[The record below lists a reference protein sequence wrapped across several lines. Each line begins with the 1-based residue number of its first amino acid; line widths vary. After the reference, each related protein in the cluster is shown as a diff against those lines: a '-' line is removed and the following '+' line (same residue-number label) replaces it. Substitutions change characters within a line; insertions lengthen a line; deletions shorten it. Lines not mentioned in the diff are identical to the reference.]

1 MEHQGSLS
9 LDLYALARWI
19 AYSATLV
26 IIGASV
32 GAHLLGRLDGA
43 GGRAGEAIRG
53 AREAAWRCA
62 LVAPLVLVLAHLL
75 RLYKQVASFLEP
87 GEPMTS
93 DGVRAVVAGT
103 TWGHGWVIQILAA
116 LLALVLL
123 GVARWR
129 LKGDGRRVVP
139 EAVLAALAVAFASPL
154 TGHAVENPWG
164 RVPGILLHGLHAL
177 GAGVWLGTLCVLF
190 LAGFRAI
197 QAGGVFDGTAV
208 LARLVRIFSPVAL
221 CGAGLAVSAGLLL
234 GVAYVGS
241 FANLWSTIYG
251 RTLLVKTGLLL
262 GTMAL
267 GAYNWKRV
275 TPRLDSAHGASIF
288 RSSAAAEL
296 TLGALILA
304 ATALLVA
311 LPAPRI

>member
-1 MEHQGSLS
+1 VEHQGSLP

-26 IIGASV
+26 TIGACV
-32 GAHLLGRLDGA
+32 GSLLLARFDLTAGQASQAMSGAWDTVRRATLLGPVIL
-43 GGRAGEAIRG
+43 II
-53 AREAAWRCA
+53 
-62 LVAPLVLVLAHLL
+62 AHLL
-75 RLYKQVASFLEP
+75 RLYGQVTSFLEP
-87 GEPMTS
+87 GEPITS
-93 DGVRAVVAGT
+93 DGIHAVVAGT
-103 TWGHGWVIQILAA
+103 TWGHGWTIQLVAA
-116 LLALVLL
+116 LFALGLL
-123 GVARWR
+123 GIARA
-129 LKGDGRRVVP
+129 RVKSGVHRVIP
-139 EAVLAALAVAFASPL
+139 EAILAALAVAFTSPL
-154 TGHAVENPWG
+154 TGHAMENPWG

-197 QAGGVFDGTAV
+197 QAGGAFDGTAL
-208 LARLVRIFSPVAL
+208 LARLVRAFSPVAL
-221 CGAGLAVSAGLLL
+221 TGAAVAVSAGLLL

-241 FANLWSTIYG
+241 FADLWGTLYG
-251 RTLLVKTGLLL
+251 RTLLVKTALLVA
-262 GTMAL
+262 TMAL
-267 GAYNWKRV
+267 GAYNWKTV
-275 TPRLDSAHGASIF
+275 TPRLDTTHGASIF